1 MSGNFARVLHLKRFR
16 VFEFV
21 RLVKHCVVPFV
32 FSQLR
37 QTNVK
42 RVVSS
47 NTDVKFSSLH
57 LVLDYVVAELHFR
70 IEIYSSEVRS
80 PPRKLQH
87 PVRDRAFR
95 SNYKVGITALV
106 LALPQV
112 AKERDRLHSLA
123 KAHVVS
129 KNSVHLVFV
138 QRSHP
143 LQTIELVGLER
154 AILKNFRLSDVA

>member
-1 MSGNFARVLHLKRFR
+1 MG
-16 VFEFV
+16 
-21 RLVKHCVVPFV
+21 LVEHCVVPFV
-32 FSQLR
+32 FSQFG
-37 QTNVK
+37 QTNVE

-47 NTDVKFSSLH
+47 NTDVKFSCLH

-70 IEIYSSEVRS
+70 IEIYSFEVRS

-95 SNYKVGITALV
+95 GNYKVGITALV

-129 KNSVHLVFV
+129 ENSVHLVFV

-143 LQTIELVGLER
+143 LQTIELVGLKR
-154 AILKNFRLSDVA
+154 AVLKNFRLSDVD

>member
-1 MSGNFARVLHLKRFR
+1 M
-16 VFEFV
+16 
-21 RLVKHCVVPFV
+21 RLVEHCVVPFV

-37 QTNVK
+37 QTNVE

-47 NTDVKFSSLH
+47 NTDVKFSCLH
-57 LVLDYVVAELHFR
+57 LVLDDVVAELHFR
-70 IEIYSSEVRS
+70 IEIYSFEVRS

-95 SNYKVGITALV
+95 GDYKVGITALV

-154 AILKNFRLSDVA
+154 AILKNFRLSDVD